1 MEVVLISENIEMIDP
16 FTALSIA
23 ASAVSNIQSLIS
35 AGRDATQALSKFAGA
50 YADINY
56 AAEKAQNPPWWKFG
70 GSAEEEAMNI
80 FAAQKKVQQMKKD
93 VETIIGYTYGHD
105 GLEEYKE
112 TIRRVRKQRQ
122 ETEYR
127 RAEIKEAVILWSVG
141 IAASI
146 CAVAILV
153 ATVYFIGKARGNW

>member
-1 MEVVLISENIEMIDP
+1 MIDP

-23 ASAVSNIQSLIS
+23 AGAVSNIQSLIS
-35 AGRDATQALSKFAGA
+35 AGRDATQAMAKFAGA

-56 AAEKAQNPPWWKFG
+56 AAEKAKNPPWWKFG

-122 ETEYR
+122 DNEYR
-127 RAEIKEAVILWSVG
+127 RAELMEALILWSVG
-141 IAASI
+141 ATAVT
-146 CAVAILV
+146 CATLILGAV
-153 ATVYFIGKARGNW
+153 VYFIGKSQGRW

>member
-16 FTALSIA
+16 ITALSIA
-23 ASAVSNIQSLIS
+23 AGAVSNIQSLIS
-35 AGRDATQALSKFAGA
+35 AGRDATQAMSKFAGA

-93 VETIIGYTYGHD
+93 VETMIGYTYGHD

-146 CAVAILV
+146 CAVAIFV
-153 ATVYFIGKARGNW
+153 AAVYFIGKARGNW

>member
-1 MEVVLISENIEMIDP
+1 MIDP

-23 ASAVSNIQSLIS
+23 AGAVSNIQSLIS
-35 AGRDATQALSKFAGA
+35 AGRDATQAMAKFAGA

-56 AAEKAQNPPWWKFG
+56 AAEKAKNPPWWKFG

-122 ETEYR
+122 DNEYR
-127 RAEIKEAVILWSVG
+127 RAELMEALILWSVG
-141 IAASI
+141 ATAVI
-146 CAVAILV
+146 CATLILGAV
-153 ATVYFIGKARGNW
+153 VYFIGKSQGRW

>member
-1 MEVVLISENIEMIDP
+1 MPVRSEDIKMIDP

-23 ASAVSNIQSLIS
+23 AGAVSNIQSLIS
-35 AGRDATQALSKFAGA
+35 AGRDATQAMSKFAGA

-127 RAEIKEAVILWSVG
+127 RVEIKEAVILWSVG

-153 ATVYFIGKARGNW
+153 AAVYFIGKARGNW

>member
-1 MEVVLISENIEMIDP
+1 
-16 FTALSIA
+16 
-23 ASAVSNIQSLIS
+23 
-35 AGRDATQALSKFAGA
+35 
-50 YADINY
+50 
-56 AAEKAQNPPWWKFG
+56 
-70 GSAEEEAMNI
+70 MNI

-93 VETIIGYTYGHD
+93 VETMIGYTYGHD

-153 ATVYFIGKARGNW
+153 AAVYFIGKARGNW

>member
-1 MEVVLISENIEMIDP
+1 MIDP
-16 FTALSIA
+16 ITALSVA

-35 AGRDATQALSKFAGA
+35 AGRDATQAMSKFAGA

-70 GSAEEEAMNI
+70 GSVEEEAMNI

-93 VETIIGYTYGHD
+93 VETMIGYTYGHD

-122 ETEYR
+122 DNEYR
-127 RAEIKEAVILWSVG
+127 KAELVEALILWSVG
-141 IAASI
+141 IVAVIGAALI
-146 CAVAILV
+146 LAVV
-153 ATVYFIGKARGNW
+153 VYFIGKARGNW